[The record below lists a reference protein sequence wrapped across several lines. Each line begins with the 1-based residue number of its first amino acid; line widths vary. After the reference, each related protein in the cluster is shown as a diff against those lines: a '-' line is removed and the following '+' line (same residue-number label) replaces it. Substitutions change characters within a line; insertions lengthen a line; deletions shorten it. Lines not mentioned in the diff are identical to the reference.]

1 MEISIINSLKHRKS
15 KSKSKNEENKIILEK
30 EEDAPI
36 KLKDVDI
43 NKTVKELKN
52 YIYNSLNL
60 SSQISLNRLGIMIAT
75 KKESKEVKTFLSDDY
90 QKLIF
95 YDGVSDPNTI
105 YYLKDIGPQINYRLV
120 YILEYL
126 GPLVFSIIFFARYAL
141 IYMKNNPDK
150 QLQTHILCYFFM
162 TLFHYS
168 KRIIESLFVHI
179 FSRTT
184 MPLQNLF
191 KNCAYYW
198 GIFGILCGY
207 TLFNPYSKDLT
218 WFKVPRYFFI
228 AFFFSAEIK
237 NLQTHIILREV
248 KIKGKGKKYMPPKR
262 EGFELCTCANYMWEF
277 FAWVSFSI
285 FSCNIFVII
294 FTICGFLQ
302 MKQWALKKHKDMKR
316 VFGEKYSKD
325 IYAFIP
331 YYI

>member
-302 MKQWALKKHKDMKR
+302 MKQWALKKHKEMKR

>member
-1 MEISIINSLKHRKS
+1 MEISIINSLKHHKS

-302 MKQWALKKHKDMKR
+302 MKQWALKKHKEMKR

>member
-95 YDGVSDPNTI
+95 YDSVSDPNTI

-191 KNCAYYW
+191 KNCSYYW

-302 MKQWALKKHKDMKR
+302 MKQWALKKHKEMKR

>member
-248 KIKGKGKKYMPPKR
+248 KIKGKGKKYMPPKK

-302 MKQWALKKHKDMKR
+302 MKQWALKKHKEMKR

>member
-95 YDGVSDPNTI
+95 YDGVSEPNTI

-198 GIFGILCGY
+198 GIFGILCGF

>member
-184 MPLQNLF
+184 MPLPNLF

-302 MKQWALKKHKDMKR
+302 MKQWALKKHKEMKR

>member
-120 YILEYL
+120 YVLEYL

>member
-15 KSKSKNEENKIILEK
+15 KDKNKNEENKVILEK
-30 EEDAPI
+30 EEDTPI

-52 YIYNSLNL
+52 YIYTSLNL
-60 SSQISLNRLGIMIAT
+60 SSQISLNRLGIMIVT

-120 YILEYL
+120 YVLEYL

-168 KRIIESLFVHI
+168 KRILESLFVHI

-248 KIKGKGKKYMPPKR
+248 KIKGKGKKYMPPKK

-302 MKQWALKKHKDMKR
+302 MKLWALKKHKDMKR

>member
-15 KSKSKNEENKIILEK
+15 KDKNKNEENKVILEK
-30 EEDAPI
+30 EEDTPI

-52 YIYNSLNL
+52 YIYTSLNL
-60 SSQISLNRLGIMIAT
+60 SSQISLNRLGIMIVT

-95 YDGVSDPNTI
+95 YDGVSEPNTI

-120 YILEYL
+120 YVLEYL

-168 KRIIESLFVHI
+168 KRILESLFVHI

-248 KIKGKGKKYMPPKR
+248 KIKGKGKKYMPPKK

-302 MKQWALKKHKDMKR
+302 MKQWALKKHKEMKR

>member
-1 MEISIINSLKHRKS
+1 MEISIINSLKKRR
-15 KSKSKNEENKIILEK
+15 SKSKNQNEENKTIIK
-30 EEDAPI
+30 EETPI

-43 NKTVKELKN
+43 NKTVKDLKEQ
-52 YIYNSLNL
+52 IYSSLNL
-60 SSQISLNRLGIMIAT
+60 SSQISYNRLGIMMVT

-95 YDGVSDPNTI
+95 YDGAADPNTL

-120 YILEYL
+120 YVIEYL
-126 GPLVFSIIFFARYAL
+126 GPLAFSIIFFVRYAL
-141 IYMKNNPDK
+141 IFMKNNPDK
-150 QLQTHILCYFFM
+150 QLQTHILFYFLM
-162 TLFHYS
+162 SIFHYS
-168 KRIIESLFVHI
+168 KRILESLFVHI

-198 GIFGILCGY
+198 GIFGLLCGY

-237 NLQTHIILREV
+237 NLQTHIILREIKV
-248 KIKGKGKKYMPPKR
+248 KGKGKKYMPPRK
-262 EGFELCTCANYMWEF
+262 EGFEYSTCANYMWEF
-277 FAWVSFSI
+277 FAWFSFSV

-302 MKQWALKKHKDMKR
+302 MKQWALKKHKDMKKN
-316 VFGEKYSKD
+316 FGEKYPKN
-325 IYAFIP
+325 IFAFIP
-331 YYI
+331 YCV